1 MDLTKLRRVVTGH
14 DEAGNSMVLMDG
26 APPIVRVGDT
36 GGGMAQVWATDTMPA
51 DNSGTADASVREV
64 KLMAPAN
71 GTLLWMVNMPPSG
84 KVSAQELERRARA
97 TVEEMGGAHISKA
110 SKRPDMHAT
119 NTVDYVIVLS
129 GEVTL
134 ILDNGETT
142 LRQYDVA
149 IQRGTNHTWENR
161 GKEPST
167 IAFVLVDAKTLPHA
181 QAH

>member
-1 MDLTKLRRVVTGH
+1 MDLSKLRRVVTGH

-26 APPIVRVGDT
+26 PPPILRVANT
-36 GGGMAQVWATDTMPA
+36 GGGMAQVWATDSTPA
-51 DNSGTADASVREV
+51 DNSGSADASVREV
-64 KLMAPAN
+64 KLMAPPG
-71 GTLLWMVNMPPSG
+71 GTLLWMVNMAPSG
-84 KVSAQELERRARA
+84 KASAQELERRARA
-97 TVEEMGGAHISKA
+97 TVQEMGGAHISTA

-142 LRQYDVA
+142 LRQYDMA

-161 GKEPST
+161 GKETAT
-167 IAFVLVDAKTLPHA
+167 IAFVLIDAKPLPHA